1 MPSLA
6 KADGICAIQSIISW
20 PYCGIDAEIG
30 VFMAIVS
37 ENEPITIVGG
47 ARFSHELLL
56 ESLEWA
62 PVVYAADGGANL
74 CMQYGCQPKQVIGDL
89 DSLSPS
95 LRSELAPSRVAY
107 VAEQDTTDFEKLLI
121 RVDAPLMLAV
131 GFMGGRI
138 DHQMAVQTVLAA
150 YAHRKIICV
159 GEQDVMFVSPPEI
172 NLILDVGTRVSLYPV
187 APVQVRS
194 TGLYWATDELHF
206 APDGQIGTSNQAMGP
221 VSLIP
226 SEPRMLV
233 VLPKTCLDIAIDA
246 VQAAPYWDA
255 PI

>member
-1 MPSLA
+1 M
-6 KADGICAIQSIISW
+6 G
-20 PYCGIDAEIG
+20 
-30 VFMAIVS
+30 IVS

-47 ARFSHELLL
+47 AHFSQGLLL
-56 ESLEWA
+56 ESLARA

-95 LRSELAPSRVAY
+95 LRSELDPSRVIH
-107 VAEQDTTDFEKLLI
+107 VAEQDTADFEKLLI
-121 RVDAPLMLAV
+121 RVDAPSMLAI

-138 DHQMAVQTVLAA
+138 DHQMAVQTVLTA

-159 GEQDVMFVSPPEI
+159 GDEDVMFVSPPEI
-172 NLILDVGTRVSLYPV
+172 DLPLDAGTRISLYPM
-187 APVQVRS
+187 APVQARS
-194 TGLYWATDELHF
+194 TGLHWPIDGLTF
-206 APDGQIGTSNQAMGP
+206 APDGQVGTSNHAIGP
-221 VSLIP
+221 VTLLP
-226 SEPRMLV
+226 SAPRMLV
-233 VLPKTCLDIAIDA
+233 VLPKNCLDIAIDA

>member
-1 MPSLA
+1 M
-6 KADGICAIQSIISW
+6 G
-20 PYCGIDAEIG
+20 
-30 VFMAIVS
+30 IVS

-47 ARFSHELLL
+47 AHFSQELLL
-56 ESLEWA
+56 ESLARA

-74 CMQYGCQPKQVIGDL
+74 CMQYGCQPMQVIGDL

-95 LRSELAPSRVAY
+95 LRSELDPSRVIH

-121 RVDAPLMLAV
+121 RVDAPFMLSI

-138 DHQMAVQTVLAA
+138 DHQMAVQTVLTA
-150 YAHRKIICV
+150 YAHRKIICL
-159 GEQDVMFVSPPEI
+159 GDEDVMFVSPPEI
-172 NLILDVGTRVSLYPV
+172 DLPLDAGTRVSLYPM

-194 TGLYWATDELHF
+194 TGLYWSTDGLSF
-206 APDGQIGTSNQAMGP
+206 APDGQIGTSNQATGP
-221 VSLIP
+221 VTLLP
-226 SEPRMLV
+226 SAPRMLV

-255 PI
+255 PT

>member
-1 MPSLA
+1 
-6 KADGICAIQSIISW
+6 
-20 PYCGIDAEIG
+20 
-30 VFMAIVS
+30 MAIFS

-47 ARFSHELLL
+47 AHFSQRLLL
-56 ESLEWA
+56 ESLKRA

-95 LRSELAPSRVAY
+95 LRSELDPSRVIH
-107 VAEQDTTDFEKLLI
+107 VPEQDTTDFEKLLI

-138 DHQMAVQTVLAA
+138 DHQMAVQTVLTG

-159 GEQDVMFVSPPEI
+159 GDEDVMFVSPPEI
-172 NLILDVGTRVSLYPV
+172 DLPLDAGTRISLYPM

-194 TGLYWATDELHF
+194 TGLYWPTDGLSF
-206 APDGQIGTSNQAMGP
+206 APDGQIGTSNKAARP
-221 VSLIP
+221 VTLLP
-226 SEPRMLV
+226 SAPCMLV
-233 VLPKTCLDIAIDA
+233 VLSKTCLDIAIDA
-246 VQAAPYWDA
+246 MQAAPYWDA

>member
-1 MPSLA
+1 M
-6 KADGICAIQSIISW
+6 G
-20 PYCGIDAEIG
+20 
-30 VFMAIVS
+30 IVS

-47 ARFSHELLL
+47 AHFSQELLL
-56 ESLEWA
+56 ESLERA

-89 DSLSPS
+89 DSLSSS
-95 LRSELAPSRVAY
+95 LRSELDPSRVIH

-121 RVDAPLMLAV
+121 RVNAPFMLAI

-138 DHQMAVQTVLAA
+138 DHQMAVQTVLTA
-150 YAHRKIICV
+150 YAYRKIICV
-159 GEQDVMFVSPPEI
+159 GDEDVMFVSPPEI
-172 NLILDVGTRVSLYPV
+172 DLPLDAGTRVSLYPM

-194 TGLYWATDELHF
+194 TGLYWSTDGLSF
-206 APDGQIGTSNQAMGP
+206 APDGQIGTSNQARGP
-221 VSLIP
+221 VTLLP
-226 SEPRMLV
+226 SAPCMLV
-233 VLPKTCLDIAIDA
+233 VLPKNCLDIAIDA

>member
-1 MPSLA
+1 M
-6 KADGICAIQSIISW
+6 G
-20 PYCGIDAEIG
+20 
-30 VFMAIVS
+30 IVS

-47 ARFSHELLL
+47 AHFSQELLL
-56 ESLEWA
+56 ESLERA

-95 LRSELAPSRVAY
+95 LRSELDPSRVIH

-121 RVDAPLMLAV
+121 RVDAPFMLAI

-138 DHQMAVQTVLAA
+138 DHQMAVQTVLTA

-159 GEQDVMFVSPPEI
+159 GDEDVMFVSPPEI
-172 NLILDVGTRVSLYPV
+172 DLPLDAGTRVSLYPM

-194 TGLYWATDELHF
+194 TGLHWPTDGLSF
-206 APDGQIGTSNQAMGP
+206 APDGQIGTSNQATGP
-221 VSLIP
+221 VTLLP
-226 SEPRMLV
+226 SAPRMLV
-233 VLPKTCLDIAIDA
+233 VLPKNCLDIAIDA

-255 PI
+255 PT

>member
-1 MPSLA
+1 
-6 KADGICAIQSIISW
+6 
-20 PYCGIDAEIG
+20 
-30 VFMAIVS
+30 MAIVS

-47 ARFSHELLL
+47 AHFSQGLLL
-56 ESLEWA
+56 ESLERA

-95 LRSELAPSRVAY
+95 LRSELDPSRVIH

-121 RVDAPLMLAV
+121 RVDAPFMLAI

-138 DHQMAVQTVLAA
+138 DHQMAVQTVLTA

-159 GEQDVMFVSPPEI
+159 GDEDVMFVSPPEI
-172 NLILDVGTRVSLYPV
+172 DLPLDAGTRVSLYPM

-194 TGLYWATDELHF
+194 TGLYWSTDGLSF
-206 APDGQIGTSNQAMGP
+206 APDGQIGTSNQATGP
-221 VSLIP
+221 VTLLP
-226 SEPRMLV
+226 SAPRMLI
-233 VLPKTCLDIAIDA
+233 VLPKNCLDIAIDA

-255 PI
+255 PS